1 MNRIIIFL
9 SCIFLFACKTS
20 SVFKKNFHE
29 DYSEKLIKAGLEKTA
44 LGKQWFDAANKSL
57 TEPQVISIPFKES
70 GYFSSSKPRARS
82 IRFNGK
88 RGEKL
93 FFQYVKNPSRD
104 FIIYMDLWEMDGS
117 GKTSLLLSLDTSKN
131 SFEYEVEKDINLLL
145 RMQPELLKS
154 GDYSLSVS
162 IGPSLGFPV
171 QGSTSKIGSFW
182 GDQRDGGARSHEGV
196 DIFVPKRT
204 PVVAVADGH
213 INSVTENRLGGK
225 VIFMRPAGKNISL
238 YYAHLDEQLVS
249 QGQRVKKGDTLGLVG
264 NTGNAITTSPH
275 LHFGIYAVGGAIDP
289 FPFVN
294 QVIRKASDP
303 VRKLDSSEI
312 FRLKSKTEIKSIG
325 GQSSKILETN
335 TLLFSNAAYEENILV
350 DLPDGYSGFINNRFV
365 EPANNPIRK
374 SETKVPVHLLESPSD
389 VAPKMQSVAVFSQ
402 ISVLG
407 TYNGFGYVRTGNN
420 LGWIPLSAIK

>member
-1 MNRIIIFL
+1 M
-9 SCIFLFACKTS
+9 
-20 SVFKKNFHE
+20 E
-29 DYSEKLIKAGLEKTA
+29 GD
-44 LGKQWFDAANKSL
+44 
-57 TEPQVISIPFKES
+57 
-70 GYFSSSKPRARS
+70 
-82 IRFNGK
+82 
-88 RGEKL
+88 
-93 FFQYVKNPSRD
+93 FFIV
-104 FIIYMDLWEMDGS
+104 
-117 GKTSLLLSLDTSKN
+117 
-131 SFEYEVEKDINLLL
+131 
-145 RMQPELLKS
+145 
-154 GDYSLSVS
+154 
-162 IGPSLGFPV
+162 
-171 QGSTSKIGSFW
+171 
-182 GDQRDGGARSHEGV
+182 GGARSYEGV
-196 DIFVPKRT
+196 DIFAPKRT

-275 LHFGIYAVGGAIDP
+275 LHFGIYSVGGAIDP

-407 TYNGFGYVRTGNN
+407 TYNGFGYVRTGNY